1 MATILCDDEYIWA
14 LCSLSTLAV
23 ISQNCGPQDQLAA
36 SLWRQTQAAGK
47 QAHRTN
53 KAEDLDQAIV
63 LGALAIKYLND
74 ELVKQSFHEYGYNW
88 CYVLEKKWLMSRD
101 DEDKTRLLAAWTNF
115 FQIVSS
121 YRSDAHRALDTEKL
135 QDRHGYQKTPSDENW
150 ENCFQVAE
158 ILTEAAHGRR
168 EEAYAISQLGVLAYS
183 RGVKASGIETRKAMF
198 ESGLSFQE
206 KAVSLRQ
213 SDDLVNLGIYY
224 GHIAWNHAKLWGI
237 EQMKITER
245 LEHCNI
251 AIEFFEKTVNLLGSE
266 HRAWESCSDQLAR
279 LYWGRWRET
288 SKGSDAESGIK
299 VFESILTI
307 HPNNSHAQSG
317 LALLQNLRAH
327 DKVISNLQRR
337 RDSDRSLQ
345 LLQNV
350 IVNTALADTNLPS
363 RLGKCS
369 SVLEERFTYDGCLQ
383 DIDVAIELQMTAL
396 NLSQIPEGDVYFYY
410 AELSKYWQK
419 RYYHTRV
426 QSDLASGEEAARN
439 AVKAAGHMPFC
450 LEVGLTQLARTKM
463 ISYQFGITKNDQV
476 IDDAISNFREAMALR
491 PERRSNNLLLNIGA
505 ALLAKFRGGG
515 SYQAASEGIECLR
528 EAVDILR
535 RQKGKGNDPFESTTM
550 STLADALVARYQK
563 FSGKEDID
571 EGIRLYRKLVEN
583 LDEEHVDW
591 SSYVVDLCFALGLRY
606 AVTRDDV
613 DIAEAQQRGEFAIS
627 NVNERTSLNRVLR
640 LENMLG
646 LLFSRKFTVN
656 KDLKD
661 IEAAIKHFKTCQE
674 LASAPHGVLDTDM
687 EEVATGNLTQALRA
701 KALSTKARN
710 DYTAALQLS
719 SHIISDHTKRSILPS
734 LTIFHGLADVAL
746 SCWRQGGTSD
756 SNETRASGKLA
767 LRACQHILQSE
778 KTPIKK
784 IDAAVQA
791 AELSYF
797 LNRDRESAKT
807 YSKMAVNSLVEA
819 AILGLSRPDHLRL
832 MKRFPNVPSFG
843 LSYSILGKDAPEK
856 ALQEFESART
866 LIWNRL
872 LDDKSPADSL
882 ITQHPE
888 LAQKFDKFR
897 AQLAERREP
906 ISHFDTDRMKFAAP
920 DYYRVALDYTDLL
933 HRIRKSNGFEDF
945 LLTPSNVQ
953 FMQGLA
959 RDGPV
964 AVVNINPRYSHA
976 VLIQGTKI
984 HNIGL
989 PVRNQDCVDHHKKFG
1004 EALGKVSQ
1012 ALPLATSLLG
1022 QVMQSMWEGIAKP
1035 VLDALGFEKPTT
1047 RGPLP
1052 RMWWVTTS
1060 WLNVLPIHAA
1070 ATFSDSP
1077 GGTIVD
1083 SVMDRVV
1090 SSYVPNLRALQFARK
1105 RRDITTQRLHPP
1117 DLGTAL
1123 FVQMSKTPGQD
1134 PLPNAEK
1141 EVDEAI
1147 RIVGKSYKSVRR
1159 DKPRRNQVLQEMQ
1172 HASIVHFV
1180 CHGIADSDDPT
1191 KSRLLLSD
1199 HVTAPFDVRAWHKA
1213 KLDNCGLAYLS
1224 ACETAMTKDLALM
1237 DEGIHIADAALM
1249 AGVPN
1254 VIATWW
1260 RVVDEESVR
1269 MASGFYEDLVDGS
1282 GGFDSARS
1290 GRAIHAV
1297 AKLLRDG
1304 GTNPFIWAAYVHFGA

>member
-1 MATILCDDEYIWA
+1 MATVLCDDDYIWS

-23 ISQNCGPQDQLAA
+23 ISQVCGPQDQLAA
-36 SLWRQTQAAGK
+36 NFWRQTQAAGK
-47 QAHRTN
+47 QALRTH

-74 ELVKQSFHEYGYNW
+74 ELVKQSFRQYGYNW
-88 CYVLEKKWLMSRD
+88 CYLLEKKWLMSRD
-101 DEDKTRLLAAWTNF
+101 DEDKTRLLAAWTKF

-121 YRSDAHRALDTEKL
+121 YHSDAHRALDTEKL
-135 QDRHGYQKTPSDENW
+135 QERHGYQKTPSDENW
-150 ENCFQVAE
+150 EKCFQVAE
-158 ILTEAAHGRR
+158 ILIEAAHGRR

-183 RGVKASGIETRKAMF
+183 RGSEASDFETRKAMF

-224 GHIAWNHAKLWGI
+224 GHIAWNHAKLWEI
-237 EQMKITER
+237 ERIKFTER
-245 LEHCNI
+245 LEHCNA
-251 AIEFFEKTVNLLGSE
+251 AIEIFEKTIDLLGSE
-266 HRAWESCSDQLAR
+266 NGAWQRCSDQLAR
-279 LYWGRWRET
+279 LYWGRWHET
-288 SKGSDAESGIK
+288 FKGSDAESGIK
-299 VFESILTI
+299 VFESILAI
-307 HPNNSHAQSG
+307 HPSDSHAQSG
-317 LALLQNLRAH
+317 LAMLQNQQAH
-327 DKVISNLQRR
+327 NKVMSNVQRR
-337 RDSDRSLQ
+337 RESDRSLQ
-345 LLQNV
+345 MLQNV
-350 IVNTALADTNLPS
+350 IVNTALADTNLPA
-363 RLGKCS
+363 RLGRCS
-369 SVLEERFTYDGCLQ
+369 VILEERFTYDGCLQ
-383 DIDVAIELQMTAL
+383 DSDVAIELQMTAL
-396 NLSQIPEGDVYFYY
+396 NLPQISEEDVSGYY
-410 AELSKYWQK
+410 ADLSKYWQK
-419 RYYHTRV
+419 RYHHTRI

-439 AVKAAGHMPFC
+439 AVKAAGHMPFY

-463 ISYQFGITKNDQV
+463 ISYQFGITKNGQV

-491 PERRSNNLLLNIGA
+491 PQQRSNNLLLNIGA
-505 ALLAKFRGGG
+505 ALLAKFRDGG
-515 SYQAASEGIECLR
+515 SYQAASEGIEYLR

-550 STLADALVARYQK
+550 STLAHALVTRYQK
-563 FSGKEDID
+563 LSGKEDID
-571 EGIRLYRKLVEN
+571 EAIRLYRKLVED
-583 LDEEHVDW
+583 LDDEHVDW
-591 SSYVVDLCFALGLRY
+591 TGYVVDLCFALGLRY
-606 AVTRDDV
+606 AVTFDDV

-627 NVNERTSLNRVLR
+627 NVNERTSLNQLLR

-646 LLFSRKFTVN
+646 MFFSRKFIVN

-661 IEAAIKHFKTCQE
+661 IEAAIKHFKTCRE
-674 LASAPHGVLDTDM
+674 LASAPLDVLGTDM
-687 EEVATGNLTQALRA
+687 GEVATGNLTQALRV
-701 KALSTKARN
+701 KALSTKAEN
-710 DYTAALQLS
+710 DYMAAIQFY
-719 SHIISDHTKRSILPS
+719 SHLISDHRKRIIQPS
-734 LTIFHGLADVAL
+734 LTIFESLADVAL
-746 SCWRQGGTSD
+746 SYWRQGGSSD
-756 SNETRASGKLA
+756 SNETRPSGSIA
-767 LRACQHILQSE
+767 LSAYQHILQSE
-778 KTPIKK
+778 KTPINR
-784 IDAAVQA
+784 IDAAVHA

-819 AILGLSRPDHLRL
+819 ATLGLSRLDHLRL
-832 MKRFPNVPSFG
+832 MKRFANVPNFG

-866 LIWNRL
+866 LVWNRL

-888 LAQKFDKFR
+888 LAQKFDIFR

-906 ISHFDTDRMKFAAP
+906 ISHYDTDRMKFAAP
-920 DYYRVALDYTDLL
+920 DYYRVALEYTDLL
-933 HRIRKSNGFEDF
+933 LQIRKLNGFEDF

-964 AVVNINPRYSHA
+964 AVVNITSWYSHA
-976 VLIQGTKI
+976 VLIQGTNV

-989 PVRNQDCVDHHKKFG
+989 PVRNQDCIDHHKRFE
-1004 EALGKVSQ
+1004 EALKKVSQ
-1012 ALPLATSLLG
+1012 DIPVATNLLG

-1035 VLDALGFEKPTT
+1035 VLDALGFQKPTT

-1052 RMWWVTTS
+1052 RMWWVTTG

-1105 RRDITTQRLHPP
+1105 RRDTTTQHLHPP

-1123 FVQMSKTPGQD
+1123 FVQMPKTPGHD
-1134 PLPNAEK
+1134 PLTNAEK

-1147 RIVGKSYKSVRR
+1147 RIVGKSYESVRC
-1159 DKPRRNQVLQEMQ
+1159 DKPRRNQVLREMQ
-1172 HASIVHFV
+1172 NASIVHFV

-1213 KLDNCGLAYLS
+1213 KLDNCRLAYLS
-1224 ACETAMTKDLALM
+1224 ACETAMTKNLALK
-1237 DEGIHIADAALM
+1237 DEGIHIADTVLM

-1260 RVVDEESVR
+1260 RVVDEESVNV
-1269 MASGFYEDLVDGS
+1269 ASGFYENLVDGC

-1290 GRAIHAV
+1290 GRAIHAA
-1297 AKLLRDG
+1297 AKSLRDG